1 MTDSKTDEQGALFV
15 TSDSEDPR
23 FNEPYIDVREWRE
36 VLADAPVFPGAITT
50 QRGVAAP
57 VKARHLY
64 VHGGFTG
71 TDAKFSFCFPPE
83 EEYQGRFFQATHQLL
98 AGEEATARNVAFAI
112 ASGGYSVQTNMG
124 GSENPRGPE
133 ESAGGRSDTTIRGY
147 RVNAAAA
154 KFSCEVAAEIYGPH
168 RTHGYLYG
176 GSGGAYQTVTS
187 AEMTIGVWDGFVPY
201 VMGSPQSIPNCFTVR
216 VNALRVLKD
225 KWPSIIDAIEPGG
238 SGDPYLG
245 LTDEERA
252 ALEEATR
259 TGFPPGAWFN
269 YVPQGGGP
277 LVLVASY
284 VPALDPTYLD
294 DFWSKPG
301 YLGTDAASSVH
312 AARIQHEATVL
323 EVIPG
328 SRKQLK
334 LSSVPTGDLTAAD
347 VIITSGTAAGKT
359 ASLGR
364 VASDGKGQ
372 IGLVFEPVGDTI
384 DITGNPAV
392 VDSIQAGDKVRIDNS
407 RFLALQ
413 TYHRHQFP
421 PANPDF
427 DYPDVYD
434 YFRNAGGSPRYPQRG
449 VDIGAAGTLGATGQI
464 PTGRFHGKMIVV
476 ECLHDGDALPWQAD
490 WYRKK
495 IAAAEGPRIDE
506 KYRLWYVDNAN
517 HTDPTTETQ
526 QTHAVAYSGTVQY
539 ALRELSAWVEQDI
552 APPPTSEYQV
562 HDGQVHVPASASER
576 KGIQPVV
583 HLKVDDGERAEVAVG
598 EAVTFAAQIEVPPAP
613 GIVVSAKWDFKGAGT
628 FPDAVE
634 LGNPTSETLHVTT
647 THAYSEPG
655 TYFPAL
661 PRRLPTRGQSQHPIR
676 PIAEPQ
682 PGPGG
687 GQRIGGGTAGSGTA
701 VSYGLWVA
709 PRAMVEHAPGEA
721 DPSGDPVVYHQQPDD
736 LPESEG

>member
-1 MTDSKTDEQGALFV
+1 MKRRAVFEGRPVGSPQPKVVNVTNSKTDERGALFV
-15 TSDSEDPR
+15 PANSEDPR
-23 FNEPYIDVREWRE
+23 FNQPYIDVREWRDE
-36 VLADAPVFPGAITT
+36 PADAPLFPGGITT
-50 QRGVAAP
+50 QRGAAAP

-64 VHGGFTG
+64 IHGGFTG

-98 AGEEATARNVAFAI
+98 AGEEATPRNIAFAL

-124 GSENPRGPE
+124 GSDNPRTAE
-133 ESAGGRSDTTIRGY
+133 ESASGQFDTTIRGY

-154 KFSCEVAAEIYGPH
+154 KFSRVVAAEIYGPH
-168 RTHGYLYG
+168 RTYGYLYG

-187 AEMTIGVWDGFVPY
+187 AEMTTGVWDGFVPY

-238 SGDPYLG
+238 SGDPYAG
-245 LTDEERA
+245 LNDEERA

-259 TGFPPGAWFN
+259 TGFPLRAWFN

-277 LVLVASY
+277 LVLVANY
-284 VPALDPTYLD
+284 VPVLDPTYLD

-301 YLGTDAASSVH
+301 YLGTDPTSSVR
-312 AARIQHEATVL
+312 AARIQHEATVVD
-323 EVIPG
+323 VIPG
-328 SRKQLK
+328 RRKQLK
-334 LSSVPTGDLTAAD
+334 LSSVPTGDLTGAD
-347 VIITSGTAAGKT
+347 VIITSGAAAGKT

-364 VASDGKGQ
+364 S
-372 IGLVFEPVGDTI
+372 VGDTI
-384 DITGNPAV
+384 GFTADPTV
-392 VDSIQAGDKVRIDNS
+392 VDSIQADDEIRIDNS

-434 YFRNAGGSPRYPQRG
+434 YFRNPDGTPKYPQRG
-449 VDIGAAGTLGATGQI
+449 VDIGAAGTLGSTGQI
-464 PTGRFHGKMIVV
+464 PTGRFNGKMIVV
-476 ECLHDGDALPWQAD
+476 ECLLDGDALPWQAD

-495 IAAAEGPRIDE
+495 VEAVEGPHVDE

-539 ALRELSAWVEQDI
+539 ALRELSAWVEQGI
-552 APPPTSEYQV
+552 APPPTSEYWVQ
-562 HDGQVHVPASASER
+562 DGQVHVPASAAER

-583 HLKVDDGERAEVAVG
+583 HLKVNGGERAEVAVG
-598 EAVTFAAQIEVPPAP
+598 EAVTFTTQIAVSPAP
-613 GIVVSAKWDFKGAGT
+613 GRVVSAKWDFEGVGT
-628 FPDAVE
+628 YPDAAE
-634 LGNPTSETLHVTT
+634 LGDPTSETLHVTT
-647 THAYSEPG
+647 THAFPKPG
-655 TYFPAL
+655 TYFPTLRVA
-661 PRRLPTRGQSQHPIR
+661 SQR
-676 PIAEPQ
+676 E
-682 PGPGG
+682 
-687 GQRIGGGTAGSGTA
+687 RN
-701 VSYGLWVA
+701 
-709 PRAMVEHAPGEA
+709 
-721 DPSGDPVVYHQQPDD
+721 PSTPFARSLNLSRVRVVVN
-736 LPESEG
+736 E

>member
-1 MTDSKTDEQGALFV
+1 MMTDSKTDAHGALYV
-15 TSDSEDPR
+15 TGDSEDPR
-23 FNEPYIDVREWRE
+23 FNQPYTDVREWRDE
-36 VLADAPVFPGAITT
+36 PADAPVFPGGITT
-50 QRGVAAP
+50 QHGDPKP

-64 VHGGFTG
+64 IHGGFTG

-98 AGEEATARNVAFAI
+98 AGEEATPRNVGFAL

-124 GSENPRGPE
+124 GRDNPRGAE
-133 ESAGGRSDTTIRGY
+133 ESAHGQADTTIRGY
-147 RVNAAAA
+147 RVNAEAA
-154 KFSCEVAAEIYGPH
+154 KFSRVVAAELYGPQ
-168 RTHGYLYG
+168 RTYGYLYG

-187 AEMTIGVWDGFVPY
+187 AEMTTGVWDGFVPY

-225 KWPSIIDAIEPGG
+225 KWPSVIDAIEPGG
-238 SGDPYLG
+238 SGDPYAG
-245 LTDEERA
+245 LNDEERA

-284 VPALDPTYLD
+284 VPVLDPTYLD

-301 YLGTDAASSVH
+301 YLGTDPTSSVR
-312 AARIQHEATVL
+312 AARIQHEATVV
-323 EVIPG
+323 EVLSG
-328 SRKQLK
+328 GRTQFK
-334 LSSVPTGDLTAAD
+334 LSSVPTGDLSGAD
-347 VIITSGTAAGKT
+347 VIITTGAAAGKT

-364 VASDGKGQ
+364 IDSDGKGH
-372 IGLVFEPVGDTI
+372 IGLVIEMIGNTI
-384 DITGNPAV
+384 DITADPTV
-392 VDSIQAGDKVRIDNS
+392 VDCIQAGDEVRIDNS

-434 YFRNAGGSPRYPQRG
+434 YFRNPDGTPKYPRRG

-464 PTGRFHGKMIVV
+464 PTGRFNGKMIVV

-495 IAAAEGPRIDE
+495 VEAVEGPHVDE

-517 HTDPTTETQ
+517 HTDPTTESLE
-526 QTHAVAYSGTVQY
+526 THAVAYSGTVQY
-539 ALRELSAWVEQDI
+539 ALRELSAWVEQGI
-552 APPPTSEYQV
+552 VPPPTSEYSV
-562 HDGQVHVPASASER
+562 HHGQVHVPTTAAER

-583 HLKVDDGERAEVAVG
+583 HVEVNGSDRAEVATG
-598 EAVTFAAQIEVPPAP
+598 EPVTFVAQIEVPPAP
-613 GIVVSAKWDFKGAGT
+613 GNVVSAKWDFEGLGT
-628 FPDAVE
+628 YPDITE
-634 LGNPTSETLHVTT
+634 LGESTSEPVQVTATHVFT
-647 THAYSEPG
+647 EPG
-655 TYFPAL
+655 TYFAAL
-661 PRRLPTRGQSQHPIR
+661 RVASQR
-676 PIAEPQ
+676 EC
-682 PGPGG
+682 
-687 GQRIGGGTAGSGTA
+687 
-701 VSYGLWVA
+701 
-709 PRAMVEHAPGEA
+709 
-721 DPSGDPVVYHQQPDD
+721 DPNTPFARSLNLSRVRVVVDD
-736 LPESEG
+736 

>member
-1 MTDSKTDEQGALFV
+1 MTDSKTDEHGALFV
-15 TSDSEDPR
+15 TAESEDPR
-23 FNEPYIDVREWRE
+23 FNQPYIDIREWRDE
-36 VLADAPVFPGAITT
+36 PKDAPVFPGGITT
-50 QRGVAAP
+50 QHGGAAP
-57 VKARHLY
+57 FKARHLY

-71 TDAKFSFCFPPE
+71 TDAKFSFCLPPE

-98 AGEEATARNVAFAI
+98 AGEEATARNVAFAL

-124 GSENPRGPE
+124 GNENPRAPV
-133 ESAGGRSDTTIRGY
+133 APDGGQVDTTIRGY
-147 RVNAAAA
+147 RVNAEAA
-154 KFSCEVAAEIYGPH
+154 KFSRVVAAEIYGPH
-168 RTHGYLYG
+168 RTYGYLYG

-187 AEMTIGVWDGFVPY
+187 AEMTTGVWDGFVPY

-238 SGDPYLG
+238 SGDPLAE
-245 LTDEERA
+245 LNDEERT

-284 VPALDPTYLD
+284 VPVLDPTYLE

-301 YLGTDAASSVH
+301 YLGTDPTSSVG
-312 AARIQHEATVL
+312 AARIQHEATVT
-323 EVIPG
+323 EVISG
-328 SRKQLK
+328 RGKQLK
-334 LSSVPTGDLTAAD
+334 LTSVPTGDLTGAD
-347 VIITSGTAAGKT
+347 VLISSGAAAGKT

-364 VASDGKGQ
+364 IDSDGKGH
-372 IGLVFEPVGDTI
+372 IGLVIETIDNTI
-384 DITGNPAV
+384 DITADPTI
-392 VDSIQAGDKVRIDNS
+392 VDSIRAGDEIRIDNS

-434 YFRNAGGSPRYPQRG
+434 FFRNADGKPKYPQRS

-464 PTGRFHGKMIVV
+464 PTGRFNGKMIVV

-495 IAAAEGPRIDE
+495 VVGVEGPEGDE
-506 KYRLWYVDNAN
+506 NYRLWYVDNAN
-517 HTDPTTETQ
+517 HTDPTTETLE
-526 QTHAVAYSGTVQY
+526 THAVAYSGTVQY
-539 ALRELSAWVEQDI
+539 ALRELSAWVEQGTV
-552 APPPTSEYQV
+552 PPPTTEYSVQE
-562 HDGQVHVPASASER
+562 GQVRVPASAGQR

-583 HLKVDDGERAEVAVG
+583 DLTVNGGDRAEVAVG
-598 EAVTFAAQIEVPPAP
+598 ETVAFTAVIGVPPAP
-613 GIVVSAKWDFKGAGT
+613 GNVVSAKWDFEGSGAYS
-628 FPDAVE
+628 DAAD
-634 LGNPTSETLHVTT
+634 LGDPTSDDVHVTAT
-647 THAYSEPG
+647 YVFTKPG

-661 PRRLPTRGQSQHPIR
+661 RVASQRERDASTPFAR
-676 PIAEPQ
+676 SLNLD
-682 PGPGG
+682 
-687 GQRIGGGTAGSGTA
+687 R
-701 VSYGLWVA
+701 VRVVVA
-709 PRAMVEHAPGEA
+709 NE
-721 DPSGDPVVYHQQPDD
+721 
-736 LPESEG
+736 